1 MSMWVRVPFGVQ
13 FLYNFFIM
21 TIQEAIR
28 ARIDRFNRLYLA
40 AVGHSFED
48 DPKWCEEQIQKELPI
63 WEKKVKSRLKELNLP
78 SLEDYLHTRYT
89 EDEKLPT
96 DNILEQLRREKPRY
110 SSLYPYEMMVIEQAK
125 SIAEW
130 FESQENPKDL
140 WNSMPKSIV
149 KFIEELKKKGF
160 DKWDEGHSG
169 NSASMSIMFAEVLL
183 FSRNLFP
190 YLHGALTP
198 LTGDEEY
205 HDDRSDIEQALKGES
220 SKK

>member
-1 MSMWVRVPFGVQ
+1 MPVGVRFPLGV
-13 FLYNFFIM
+13 LNFFIM
-21 TIQEAIR
+21 TIQEAIK

-48 DPKWCEEQIQKELPI
+48 DPKWCEEQMKKELPA
-63 WEKKVKSRLKELNLP
+63 WEEKINSRLKELNLP
-78 SLEDYLHTRYT
+78 SLEDYLHTRYYT

-96 DNILEQLRREKPRY
+96 DDIVEQLRKEEPRY
-110 SSLYPYEMMVIEQAK
+110 SSLYQYEMVVIEQAK

-140 WNSMPKSIV
+140 WNSMPKSIFE
-149 KFIEELKKKGF
+149 FIEELKKKGF

-169 NSASMSIMFAEVLL
+169 NSASMSIMFAGALL

-198 LTGDEEY
+198 LIGDKGY
-205 HDDRSDIEQALKGES
+205 HDDRSDIEQVLKEEP
-220 SKK
+220 SKE

>member
-1 MSMWVRVPFGVQ
+1 MPVWVRVPFGVQ
-13 FLYNFFIM
+13 FFFIM

-48 DPKWCEEQIQKELPI
+48 DPKWCEEQMQKELPI
-63 WEKKVKSRLKELNLP
+63 WEKKVESRLKELNLP
-78 SLEDYLHTRYT
+78 SLEDYLHTRYYT

-96 DNILEQLRREKPRY
+96 DDILEQLRGEKPHY
-110 SSLYPYEMMVIEQAK
+110 SSLYPYEVMVIEQAK

-140 WNSMPKSIV
+140 WNSMPKSIFE
-149 KFIEELKKKGF
+149 FIEELKKKGF

-169 NSASMSIMFAEVLL
+169 NSASMSIMFAGALL

-198 LTGDEEY
+198 LVGDEGY
-205 HDDRSDIEQALKGES
+205 HDDRSDVEQALKGES
-220 SKK
+220 SKE

>member
-1 MSMWVRVPFGVQ
+1 MPVWVRVPFGVQ
-13 FLYNFFIM
+13 FFFIM
-21 TIQEAIR
+21 TIQEAIK

-48 DPKWCEEQIQKELPI
+48 DPKWCKEQMEKELPI
-63 WEKKVKSRLKELNLP
+63 WEKKVESRLKELNL
-78 SLEDYLHTRYT
+78 SSIEEYMDSRYYA
-89 EDEKLPT
+89 EDEKFPT
-96 DNILEQLRREKPRY
+96 DDI
-110 SSLYPYEMMVIEQAK
+110 VEQAK

-140 WNSMPKSIV
+140 WNSMPKSIFE
-149 KFIEELKKKGF
+149 FIEELKKKGF

-169 NSASMSIMFAEVLL
+169 NSASMSIMFAGVLL

-198 LTGDEEY
+198 LVGDEGY
-205 HDDRSDIEQALKGES
+205 HDDRSDVEQALKGES
-220 SKK
+220 SKE

>member
-1 MSMWVRVPFGVQ
+1 
-13 FLYNFFIM
+13 M
-21 TIQEAIR
+21 TIQEAIK

-48 DPKWCEEQIQKELPI
+48 DPKWCKEQMEKELPI
-63 WEKKVKSRLKELNLP
+63 WEKKVESRLKELNL
-78 SLEDYLHTRYT
+78 SSIEEYMDSRYYA
-89 EDEKLPT
+89 EDEKFPT
-96 DNILEQLRREKPRY
+96 DDI
-110 SSLYPYEMMVIEQAK
+110 VEQAK

-140 WNSMPKSIV
+140 WNSMPKSIFE
-149 KFIEELKKKGF
+149 FIEELKKKGF

-169 NSASMSIMFAEVLL
+169 NSASMSIMFAGVLL

-198 LTGDEEY
+198 LVGDEGY
-205 HDDRSDIEQALKGES
+205 HDDRSDVEQALKGES
-220 SKK
+220 SKE

>member
-1 MSMWVRVPFGVQ
+1 MGSSPIRSTI
-13 FLYNFFIM
+13 FFIM
-21 TIQEAIR
+21 TIQGAIR

-48 DPKWCEEQIQKELPI
+48 DPKWCEEQMQKELPI
-63 WEKKVKSRLKELNLP
+63 WEKKVESRLKELDLP
-78 SLEDYLHTRYT
+78 SLGDYLHTRYYT

-96 DNILEQLRREKPRY
+96 DDILEQLRGEKPHY
-110 SSLYPYEMMVIEQAK
+110 SSLYPYVMMVIEQAK

-140 WNSMPKSIV
+140 WNSMPKSIFE
-149 KFIEELKKKGF
+149 FIEELKKKGF

-169 NSASMSIMFAEVLL
+169 NSASMSITFAGVLL

-198 LTGDEEY
+198 LVGDEGY
-205 HDDRSDIEQALKGES
+205 HDDRSDVEQALKGES
-220 SKK
+220 SKE

>member
-1 MSMWVRVPFGVQ
+1 
-13 FLYNFFIM
+13 M

-48 DPKWCEEQIQKELPI
+48 DPKWCEEQMQKELPI
-63 WEKKVKSRLKELNLP
+63 WEKKVESRLKELNLS
-78 SLEDYLHTRYT
+78 SLEAYLHTRYYS
-89 EDEKLPT
+89 EDEELPT
-96 DNILEQLRREKPRY
+96 DDIIEQLRKEKPHY
-110 SSLYPYEMMVIEQAK
+110 SSLYSYETIVIDQAK

-140 WNSMPKSIV
+140 WNSMPKSMFEFV
-149 KFIEELKKKGF
+149 DELKKKGF
-160 DKWDEGHSG
+160 DKWDEDHSG
-169 NSASMSIMFAEVLL
+169 NSASMSIMFARTLL

-198 LTGDEEY
+198 LVGDEGY
-205 HDDRSDIEQALKGES
+205 HDDRSDVEQALKEES
-220 SKK
+220 FKE